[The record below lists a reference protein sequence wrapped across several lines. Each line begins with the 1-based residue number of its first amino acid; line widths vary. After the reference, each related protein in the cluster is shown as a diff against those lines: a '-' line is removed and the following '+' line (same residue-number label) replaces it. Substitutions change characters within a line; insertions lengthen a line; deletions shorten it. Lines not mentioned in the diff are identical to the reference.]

1 MVVEK
6 FGSNDIK
13 EIDDPPADYVGC
25 VYCYA
30 ASKTCN
36 FFKEG
41 DTHFLRV
48 EGELRAVACMGKSGD
63 ALALSCHPATEKQ
76 ARKLIAKFSAYN

>member
-6 FGSNDIK
+6 FGSNDTK
-13 EIDDPPADYVGC
+13 EIDDPPTDYVGC

-30 ASKTCN
+30 ASKTCK
-36 FFKEG
+36 FYKEG

-48 EGELRAVACMGKSGD
+48 ESELREVVCMSKGGGS
-63 ALALSCHPATEKQ
+63 LALSCYPATEEQ
-76 ARKLIAKFSAYN
+76 ARKLISTFSAYN